1 MTDRVIAAEIVEI
14 DESPAIT
21 LNKEIIKRKTT

>member
-21 LNKEIIKRKTT
+21 LNKEITKRKTT